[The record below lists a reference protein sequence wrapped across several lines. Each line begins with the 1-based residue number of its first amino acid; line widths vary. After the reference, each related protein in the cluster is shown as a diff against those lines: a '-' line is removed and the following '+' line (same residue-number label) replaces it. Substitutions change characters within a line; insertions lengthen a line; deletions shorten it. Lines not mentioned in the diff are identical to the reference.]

1 MSVSLIVPDK
11 NCRSLYLMFVCDE
24 LDYIYYKGLASY
36 TFVYFLLYTNRKEE
50 AMARQ
55 THE

>member
-36 TFVYFLLYTNRKEE
+36 TFVYFFIIHK
-50 AMARQ
+50 
-55 THE
+55 